1 MRLRGSVPSLSS
13 CDEQQ
18 DRVRRLSRERRS
30 LVAVG
35 DNARRRFAGSRK
47 AQRLGSH
54 AEGKVSGPFGCGAR
68 RGGSGLL
75 LFPSCCR
82 VTTQWKKQKVKIFTE
97 TQDAPRAR

>member
-75 LFPSCCR
+75 LFPRRLR
-82 VTTQWKKQKVKIFTE
+82 VTTQRKRQNGKLFHEAQ
-97 TQDAPRAR
+97 APSTDK